1 MSLSVLTQG
10 SRGGKPYRSLW
21 PLTYS
26 PMTGPLSGSTAVN
39 AMPARSPRRQTI
51 LPWAARVLGSIPPSQ
66 RISSSSPG
74 GQSSGR
80 PLTDTPPSPTS
91 HVRTTHVRPPST
103 ATSVAAVVSV
113 ALGYLRISAGRAGHI
128 FTGNGLPFA
137 AAAPRPPGKNRPLTA
152 PPPPRP

>member
-51 LPWAARVLGSIPPSQ
+51 LPWAARVLGSVPPSQ

-113 ALGYLRISAGRAGHI
+113 ARGYLRISAGRTAEN
-128 FTGNGLPFA
+128 FTGNVFPFTA
-137 AAAPRPPGKNRPLTA
+137 HA
-152 PPPPRP
+152 PPPRVEERP